1 MGKLFASLL
10 SKLGFGAA
18 ATGSQACYMFWVD
31 EPECPKNL
39 IK

>member
-1 MGKLFASLL
+1 MGRFFASLL

-18 ATGSQACYMFWVD
+18 ATGSQACFAFWVD
-31 EPECPKNL
+31 EPECPKSL